1 MAIFNGHIIVNSGRE
16 LLGRA
21 LAGEG
26 KIIITRAAMGD
37 GKANG
42 DIRQLTKLVSEKITA
57 NVADIFNDRGTVNLK
72 VQITNS
78 ELEEAFKT
86 EEFGIYAKIEGDRDE
101 VLYSYCTAV
110 ESDTIPSNSLG
121 DIFVEEHTVYIAFSS
136 DAEADIYIKEGVIFL
151 TLETA
156 NKNYVQTGLV
166 VEGRLSNGRSTLKE
180 NCQYQADDGKWYHN
194 IGGNRSWTPR
204 RGTPDDK
211 LVEISYFNLYKQLDN
226 KFEKGKVSPEYDTA
240 EKIEKKLK
248 ELSGTGE
255 ISLDWSA
262 IAGKPSTFPPA
273 SHNQA
278 SNTINYMTGYTKHNS
293 GGAIIPADSLNIA
306 MGKLEKN
313 LDKKVERTE
322 LQGQYSTTDE
332 INNLLKKKSDI
343 NHSHP
348 ILTIRNGV
356 TVIQYD
362 GTSAKEINITA
373 GTEQGAHTH
382 STNEIIYLT
391 GYNRSSY
398 TGALTTSDP
407 LNRALAKLENGII
420 DAKNNPNISWDQII
434 SKPSTFNPAAH
445 YQNSDSISYMTG
457 YVKHSYG
464 GAISPYDSLNV
475 AIGKLEKNLDGK
487 LSSADISGAL
497 NNKADKTHYHKSS
510 DINSLS
516 GYSKSSY
523 IGAIS
528 PTDSL
533 NRALAKLENGVEEAK
548 NKSVSISWEQI
559 SGRPSSFTPNAHYQP
574 SNTITSMEGYY
585 IHNYGGAIS
594 PSDSL
599 NIAIGKLEKNLAN
612 KASIDHAHSGYSREG
627 HTHKKN
633 EISDM
638 PSTMPNPYGLY
649 LKLNGVS
656 QTTYN
661 GSNTVT
667 INITASSIGAL
678 STAGGNVTGDI
689 TGTSNKVI
697 SGFGKVYNP
706 VWG

>member
-356 TVIQYD
+356 TVIQYEF
-362 GTSAKEINITA
+362 TFL
-373 GTEQGAHTH
+373 QG
-382 STNEIIYLT
+382 
-391 GYNRSSY
+391 
-398 TGALTTSDP
+398 
-407 LNRALAKLENGII
+407 
-420 DAKNNPNISWDQII
+420 
-434 SKPSTFNPAAH
+434 
-445 YQNSDSISYMTG
+445 
-457 YVKHSYG
+457 
-464 GAISPYDSLNV
+464 
-475 AIGKLEKNLDGK
+475 
-487 LSSADISGAL
+487 
-497 NNKADKTHYHKSS
+497 
-510 DINSLS
+510 
-516 GYSKSSY
+516 
-523 IGAIS
+523 
-528 PTDSL
+528 
-533 NRALAKLENGVEEAK
+533 
-548 NKSVSISWEQI
+548 
-559 SGRPSSFTPNAHYQP
+559 
-574 SNTITSMEGYY
+574 
-585 IHNYGGAIS
+585 
-594 PSDSL
+594 
-599 NIAIGKLEKNLAN
+599 
-612 KASIDHAHSGYSREG
+612 
-627 HTHKKN
+627 
-633 EISDM
+633 
-638 PSTMPNPYGLY
+638 
-649 LKLNGVS
+649 
-656 QTTYN
+656 
-661 GSNTVT
+661 
-667 INITASSIGAL
+667 
-678 STAGGNVTGDI
+678 
-689 TGTSNKVI
+689 
-697 SGFGKVYNP
+697 
-706 VWG
+706 

>member
-262 IAGKPSTFPPA
+262 IAGKPSTFPPT

-293 GGAIIPADSLNIA
+293 GGAI
-306 MGKLEKN
+306 
-313 LDKKVERTE
+313 
-322 LQGQYSTTDE
+322 
-332 INNLLKKKSDI
+332 
-343 NHSHP
+343 
-348 ILTIRNGV
+348 
-356 TVIQYD
+356 
-362 GTSAKEINITA
+362 
-373 GTEQGAHTH
+373 
-382 STNEIIYLT
+382 
-391 GYNRSSY
+391 
-398 TGALTTSDP
+398 
-407 LNRALAKLENGII
+407 
-420 DAKNNPNISWDQII
+420 
-434 SKPSTFNPAAH
+434 
-445 YQNSDSISYMTG
+445 
-457 YVKHSYG
+457 
-464 GAISPYDSLNV
+464 SPYDSLNV
-475 AIGKLEKNLDGK
+475 AIGKLEKNLDDK
-487 LSSADISGAL
+487 PSLNDVQATI
-497 NNKADKTHYHKSS
+497 NNKADKNHYHKSS

-649 LKLNGVS
+649 LKLNGVN

-667 INITASSIGAL
+667 INITASSVGAL